1 MRPRP
6 TTEAEQQLAAGEHAE
21 PPVASDEAADGDEE
35 REQVRPGELAE
46 EAQAELH
53 VVCAELSDFSLPVG
67 LAAAASADKQEA
79 RAHNPNGIESGLWLE
94 IDAFDAIEADADVDL
109 DAQSAVGCE
118 LPKDELDVDADADEN
133 DELDGDTDSPLVVAA
148 NGPQTAH
155 AQLAAAAAD
164 DEAESHE

>member
-1 MRPRP
+1 M
-6 TTEAEQQLAAGEHAE
+6 
-21 PPVASDEAADGDEE
+21 
-35 REQVRPGELAE
+35 RPGELADEANAE

-53 VVCAELSDFSLPVG
+53 VVGAELSDFSLPVG
-67 LAAAASADKQEA
+67 LAAVAAADKQEA
-79 RAHNPNGIESGLWLE
+79 RAHNPNESELWLE
-94 IDAFDAIEADADVDL
+94 IDAFDAIEADVDL

-118 LPKDELDVDADADEN
+118 HPTDELDVDADADEN

-148 NGPQTAH
+148 NEPQTAR